1 MMPVNYKELIKQ
13 ALEIDCCTHS
23 ANNKFTRSNYNT
35 PRKEQSK
42 QEIIKTEHLSK
53 SKKIKLLSKNQY

>member
-1 MMPVNYKELIKQ
+1 MPVNYQELVKQ
-13 ALEIDCCTHS
+13 SLEVDCCTHS
-23 ANNKFTRSNYNT
+23 ANNKFNHSKYNT

-42 QEIIKTEHLSK
+42 QETIKTEHLSK